1 MRKKF
6 TAMKPLYSHLKAT
19 PMRYA
24 VKSGTIV
31 GMIIILF
38 AIVGPTMHPAQ
49 AAAGDWPT
57 YLLENGRSGYN
68 SAETIINAKT
78 APKLKLHWTDSA
90 AGSISTQPV
99 EANGLIY
106 WGSWDGYEHAA
117 KLNSAIVWTRYLG
130 QTTDASCNPPTVG
143 VASTATIGSVTING
157 VSTSVNFVGGGNG
170 NFYAINA
177 LNGAII
183 WQTTLGSSP
192 SHFLWSSPA
201 LYNGSIYE
209 GMASFGDCPL
219 VQGQLIQMNASTG
232 QVQHI
237 FNVVP
242 NGCTG
247 AGVWGSP
254 TIDTNNNTIYFA
266 TGNAGSCSSAE
277 PYAAAMVEV
286 SATDLSFLHYWQVPS
301 SEQITDGDFG
311 STPTLFS
318 ATING
323 TVHHLVGALN
333 KNGKYYTFD
342 RANINA
348 GPLWRA
354 QISIGGEC
362 PECGDGGISPSSWDG
377 KKIYVAS
384 GPTTIKGT
392 QCKGSIQAL
401 NPASGAFIW
410 QRCLM
415 NGPVL
420 GAVTEVPGVLA
431 VGQGSNLTVLL
442 ASSGKTLFHYQD
454 TTSGSVF
461 YGAASISNGVLYIG
475 NGDGNLYAFGL

>member
-1 MRKKF
+1 MR
-6 TAMKPLYSHLKAT
+6 PLYKHLKEI
-19 PMRYA
+19 PVLNV
-24 VKSGTIV
+24 VKYWALI
-31 GMIIILF
+31 GMLVLLF
-38 AIVGPTMHPAQ
+38 AMISPLMHPVY

-57 YLLENGRSGYN
+57 YLMENGRSGYN
-68 SAETIINAKT
+68 GAETIINATT
-78 APKLKLHWTDSA
+78 APNLKLHWTHTA

-99 EANGLIY
+99 EANGLVY
-106 WGSWDGYEHAA
+106 WGSWDGYEHATN
-117 KLNSAIVWTRYLG
+117 LNNTTVWTRNLG
-130 QTTDASCNPPTVG
+130 QTTDSSCVPPKVG

-177 LNGAII
+177 TTGTII
-183 WQTTLGSSP
+183 WQTPLGSPP

-247 AGVWGSP
+247 GGVWGSP
-254 TIDTNNNTIYFA
+254 TIDAVNNTIYMA

-277 PYAAAMVEV
+277 PFTTALVEV
-286 SATDLSFLHYWQVPS
+286 SATDLSFRSSWQLPSAERVPDS
-301 SEQITDGDFG
+301 DFG

-318 ATING
+318 VTING
-323 TVHHLVGALN
+323 VVHSLVGMQN
-333 KNGKYYTFD
+333 KNGKFYAFD
-342 RANINA
+342 RANINT
-348 GPLWRA
+348 GPIWRA
-354 QISIGGEC
+354 TIAVGGSC
-362 PECGDGGISPSSWDG
+362 PQCGQGGISPSAWDG
-377 KKIYVAS
+377 KTLYVAGGS
-384 GPTTIKGT
+384 TSINGT
-392 QCKGSIQAL
+392 QCKGSLRAL

-410 QRCLM
+410 QHCLLS
-415 NGPVL
+415 GTVL

-431 VGQGSNLTVLL
+431 VGQGSYLILL
-442 ASSGKTLFHYQD
+442 SASSGLTLFRYQD
-454 TTSGSVF
+454 TTSGALF

-475 NGDGNLYAFGL
+475 NQDGHLYAFGP